1 MNLAEEISYI
11 LGANVTALQRVELMV
26 KLFRNYQEYEIKQR
40 FAPIVGDI
48 KKDFPLSYTEKDM
61 DRHGIAK
68 FNEGYDQA
76 TAEMEAENT
85 NWYRRGYNEG
95 VVKGD
100 KEGYARGKRELDA
113 VYNQGL
119 VEGVKQRNDTIAVA
133 ERRGYERGLVEG
145 TAKAD
150 ELLSTEHKRGYDKG
164 YEDAKKDI
172 PKLQQQELDEHREA
186 GNEYGYNNGR
196 ADGYDA
202 GHIDGFNK
210 GYLKGRKIER
220 IDALKESTKE
230 YQRGVA
236 DGKKQIID
244 FINNLNKG

>member
-1 MNLAEEISYI
+1 MNLATEISHVLSTNTTPAQKVGLIMNLFDEYSRESK
-11 LGANVTALQRVELMV
+11 AL
-26 KLFRNYQEYEIKQR
+26 KWR
-40 FAPIVGDI
+40 FAQIVDEL
-48 KKDFPLSYTEKDM
+48 KKDFSLSYTEKDM

-85 NWYRRGYNEG
+85 NWHRRGYSEG
-95 VVKGD
+95 VAKGD
-100 KEGYARGKRELDA
+100 AEGWE
-113 VYNQGL
+113 
-119 VEGVKQRNDTIAVA
+119 
-133 ERRGYERGLVEG
+133 
-145 TAKAD
+145 
-150 ELLSTEHKRGYDKG
+150 RGYDKG

-172 PKLQQQELDEHREA
+172 PKLQQQELDEHYNTGYQKGHEV
-186 GNEYGYNNGR
+186 GNSYGYDNGR

-210 GYLKGRKIER
+210 GYLKGREIEH

-236 DGKKQIID
+236 DGKKQIVD
-244 FINNLNKG
+244 YINKLNKG